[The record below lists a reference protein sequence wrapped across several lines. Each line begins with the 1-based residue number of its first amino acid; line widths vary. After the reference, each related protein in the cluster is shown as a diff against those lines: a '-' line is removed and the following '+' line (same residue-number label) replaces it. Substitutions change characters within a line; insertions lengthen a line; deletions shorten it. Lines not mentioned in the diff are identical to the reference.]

1 MMTLAPHFV
10 GAWQRR
16 SIAIDGGPPSE
27 PARVLWLQAGD
38 AFADLRVPDDPDAAI
53 DAFAGI
59 TTYDAPALT
68 WHHTLDWN
76 GNFAG
81 YDCGIVERDDEK
93 LIERGEFERG
103 GCTHSYEEI
112 WERIDPG
119 GAGVVLTA
127 AHAVVVRV
135 GKHCLAL
142 RDRRRA
148 GGDFDVRHA
157 RITGEE
163 WSDVT
168 VLGDGSELPRPP
180 VWLPSQWDTGSEIVV
195 DGAHWRVAERWG

>member
-1 MMTLAPHFV
+1 MMTLARHFV

-16 SIAIDGGPPSE
+16 SIAIDREPPSE

-38 AFADLRVPDDPDAAI
+38 AFADLRVPEDPDAPI

-68 WHHTLDWN
+68 WHHTLDRN
-76 GNFAG
+76 GNFAD
-81 YDCGIVERDDEK
+81 YDCGIVERHDEK
-93 LIERGEFERG
+93 LIERGEFERD
-103 GCTHSYEEI
+103 GCSHTYEEI

-119 GAGVVLTA
+119 NSGAVLTA

-135 GKHCLAL
+135 GNHCLAL

-157 RITGEE
+157 CITGQE
-163 WSDVT
+163 WTDVT
-168 VLGDGSELPRPP
+168 VLGDGTELPRPP
-180 VWLPSQWDTGSEIVV
+180 VWLPSHWDTGSEVV
-195 DGAHWRVAERWG
+195 IEGLHWRIAERWG